1 MQIIGIIPARYA
13 SSRFPGK
20 PLVEINGKVMI
31 HHVYEQCMKSKYLS
45 KIIIATDDQRIYDAV
60 ISFGGEVYLTSTEHL
75 NGTSRCAEV
84 VQQLT
89 TVPEFVLNIQ
99 GDEPL
104 IHPNQ
109 IDLLIELFINDK
121 QLDIATL
128 IKKEYNIQLLHN
140 QNIVKAI
147 SNNNGYISDF
157 KRIINTNLIFFY
169 KHIGIYGFKTKILQE
184 IVKLPPSE
192 RELIQHLEQ
201 LRWLDNGYTI
211 KGAITQEESIS
222 VDTPEDL
229 KKVQEIIYRNKAN
242 VPL

>member
-1 MQIIGIIPARYA
+1 MLITGIIPARYA

-20 PLVEINGKVMI
+20 PLANINGKVMI
-31 HHVYEQCMKSKYLS
+31 EHVYDRCLKSKYLS
-45 KIIIATDDQRIYDAV
+45 NVVIATDDLRIYDTV
-60 ISFGGEVYLTSTEHL
+60 IHFGGNACMTSTEHL

-84 VQQLT
+84 IQQLAIA
-89 TVPEFVLNIQ
+89 PDFVINIQ

-121 QLDIATL
+121 ELDIATL
-128 IKKEYNIQLLHN
+128 IKKENTIHLLQN
-140 QNIVKAI
+140 QNVVKAI
-147 SNNNGYISDF
+147 LTDNGYISDF
-157 KRIINTNLIFFY
+157 KRTTSTNLNFFY
-169 KHIGIYGFKTKILQE
+169 KHIGIYGFKTNVLQE

-192 RELIQHLEQ
+192 RELEQHLEQ

-229 KKVQEIIYRNKAN
+229 EKVQKIIYRNKAN